1 MVLFVLFIQECFENI
16 MVIKSFANDDIV
28 KDRLLFKQKNM
39 HKLMYKKQSISN
51 VANTGVYMLFT
62 GSYYIALIWGALN
75 ISMGVITLVL

>member
-1 MVLFVLFIQECFENI
+1 

-39 HKLMYKKQSISN
+39 LKLMYKKQSISN

-75 ISMGVITLVL
+75 ISMGVITFGTLTAFCKFWTK